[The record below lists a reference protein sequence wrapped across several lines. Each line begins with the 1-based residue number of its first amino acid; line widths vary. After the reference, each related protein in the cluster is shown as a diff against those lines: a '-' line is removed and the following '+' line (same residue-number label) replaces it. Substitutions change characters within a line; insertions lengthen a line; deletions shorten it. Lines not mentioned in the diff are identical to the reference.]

1 MDKHYNQSKSKL
13 DESRRKLIINS
24 AKIAPIVTAMSAA
37 PVWATSGS
45 NGSNQS
51 PGMSAATHQTVKF
64 NGFSPGY
71 FKRKKSTKKG
81 SGRNSQMVQ
90 SSSSQSNSI
99 ESAQCENESQ
109 NRLPYSYYNMF
120 YGGVGGIFP
129 FSRLDAKV
137 VDVLDPSRWK
147 RSGHHITQ
155 IDRFMLTAYFNA
167 DPNYGAVGY
176 PYTQD
181 EVVRFAQDYERGL
194 ISDADAYSILVNLIH
209 EGQPDLGWEA
219 DTVC

>member
-1 MDKHYNQSKSKL
+1 MEKHCNQSKSKL
-13 DESRRKLIINS
+13 DESRRKLLINS
-24 AKIAPIVTAMSAA
+24 AKIAPVVTAITAA

-51 PGMSAATHQTVKF
+51 PGMSAATQQSVKF

-71 FKRKKSTKKG
+71 FSRK
-81 SGRNSQMVQ
+81 NS
-90 SSSSQSNSI
+90 SKHESKNHSASSQTFSTQ
-99 ESAQCENESQ
+99 AQTSTETECQTEGN
-109 NRLPYSYYNMF
+109 NRLPESYYQMY
-120 YGGVGGIFP
+120 YGGLGGVFP
-129 FSRLDAKV
+129 FSPLNAKV

-147 RSGHHITQ
+147 NSGHHITQ

-167 DPNYGAVGY
+167 DPLYGALGY

-194 ISDADAYSILVNLIH
+194 ISDSETYTILVNLIH
-209 EGQPDLGWEA
+209 EGKPDLSWEA
-219 DTVC
+219 ETVC